1 MYYSGLGTNQ
11 CQTPIHPLLVPLSG
25 PLLFWKQMLQ
35 SEEKLYAF
43 VLLQT
48 EDLAPVMG
56 QRCLLH
62 IV

>member
-11 CQTPIHPLLVPLSG
+11 CQTPIHPLLVPLPG

-35 SEEKLYAF
+35 SEEKLSAS
-43 VLLQT
+43 VLLQS
-48 EDLAPVMG
+48 EDLAPVAG

-62 IV
+62 VV